1 MDWWGI
7 ALLAG
12 IVLGIVLYTGA
23 IGGRGTTITKADFPG
38 VYAVGVLGLSGLV
51 VFAVLKALGYV

>member
-7 ALLAG
+7 ALLAV

-23 IGGRGTTITKADFPG
+23 IGGRGTTITKADYPG
-38 VYAVGVLGLSGLV
+38 VYAVGVLGLAGLV
-51 VFAVLKALGYV
+51 VFAVLKALGHL